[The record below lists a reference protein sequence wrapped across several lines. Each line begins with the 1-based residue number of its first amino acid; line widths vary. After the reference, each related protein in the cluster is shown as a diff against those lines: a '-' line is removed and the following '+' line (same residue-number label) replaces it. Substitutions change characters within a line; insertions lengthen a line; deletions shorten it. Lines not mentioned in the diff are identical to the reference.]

1 MKLAQKICSGNF
13 RHGLELFDGILFA
26 LNAETL
32 AWNPSRSEMTDSQ
45 KLVLM
50 IQPVKLQGLIWQAVL
65 KSQGI
70 SVIWESPQVDFIDN
84 VRQLKKAGLALPDA
98 LLVDVSIEGFN
109 PYAFCRLCRDR
120 YSEMQVILTNTA
132 RNEIHPSE
140 RQWAMHQGAADY
152 LPAFQPDSLVTSV
165 THGVKS
171 VLQAISSEPLENG
184 ALVSVLFSIKRQ
196 IEARKTAKQTQH
208 DVVDADPASSKLT
221 SYRSSTQLDLETELA
236 AAYAVTNGHS
246 LNGKSFN
253 GNGAVYGLNG
263 NGRSNG
269 YSMRVENGTVANGST
284 STAPSNNKA
293 NNKAIDKVMD
303 AAELEQESEMT
314 SAELEPE
321 LDSSGQPLPKRRYR
335 GVTY

>member
-1 MKLAQKICSGNF
+1 
-13 RHGLELFDGILFA
+13 
-26 LNAETL
+26 
-32 AWNPSRSEMTDSQ
+32 MTDSQ

-98 LLVDVSIEGFN
+98 ILVDVGIEGFN

-132 RNEIHPSE
+132 RNDIHPSE

-152 LPAFQPDSLVTSV
+152 LPAFQPESLVTSV
-165 THGVKS
+165 THGVKA

-196 IEARKTAKQTQH
+196 IESRKAAKQTQH
-208 DVVDADPASSKLT
+208 NIDTDPAESNVT
-221 SYRSSTQLDLETELA
+221 SYRSSTQFDTATELA
-236 AAYAVTNGHS
+236 SAYAVTNGRS

-253 GNGAVYGLNG
+253 GNGNGVAHGLNG
-263 NGRSNG
+263 NGRS
-269 YSMRVENGTVANGST
+269 VLLENGTVTNGSA
-284 STAPSNNKA
+284 SAAPFNHQA
-293 NNKAIDKVMD
+293 MD
-303 AAELEQESEMT
+303 SAEMEEAPEMT
-314 SAELEPE
+314 SAEFEPE